1 MALANRVVLLAV
13 MSSLVVAGCSSR
25 SFENRLQVESYF
37 NEDGNY
43 GSYRTFAWVDYG
55 TTIRVIE
62 DAATRDRVTDAI
74 EQVLYERG
82 LKYDA
87 EAPDLRIGY
96 HGAVERQLDQVV
108 VESYYHE
115 DNYNLDASPGKKI
128 DSWEVGTLVL
138 MIFDAKDGTL
148 LWRASAQAEL
158 DEGRVTQKEKRE
170 RIELAVQKM
179 LETFPTREDV
189 RKAMEKKGE

>member
-1 MALANRVVLLAV
+1 MAFATRVVLV
-13 MSSLVVAGCSSR
+13 LVIAGVVFAGCSSR
-25 SFENRLQVESYF
+25 SFESRLLVESYF

-55 TTIRVIE
+55 TDIRVIE
-62 DAATRDRVTDAI
+62 DGATRERVTSAI
-74 EQVLYERG
+74 EQVLYDRG
-82 LKYDA
+82 LKYDDR
-87 EAPDLRIGY
+87 APDLRIGY

-108 VESYYHE
+108 VDSYYHE
-115 DNYNLDASPGKKI
+115 DNYNLDDSPGKRVE
-128 DSWEVGTLVL
+128 SWDVGTLVL

-158 DEGRVTQKEKRE
+158 DEQRVTQREQRE

-179 LETFPTREDV
+179 LETLPTDEDL
-189 RKAMEKKGE
+189 RKAIEKKG